1 MDAAYEWLCHRRKD
15 YPDDADMWS
24 LRFNW
29 PDEKARIQ
37 HDLLTEC
44 YQFEPLSVVA
54 NQAGETLHI
63 WSARDALVLKA
74 LTVVLQHRLPVS
86 KQCVHVMGHGGAKAA
101 VRAVWRQLPNHPFVF
116 KTDIQSYYAS
126 IDHHLLLEQLAK
138 RVKERFILNLLWQ
151 YMHRVSTHG
160 GLFRE
165 HQIGI
170 PRGCV
175 LSPLI
180 GAFFLD
186 CLDRQMQG
194 LEIFYV
200 RFMDDFIV
208 LASTRWKLRRAI
220 KVVNQFLHGLKLDK
234 HPDKTFVGR
243 TEKGFDFLGDHFNT
257 HGLSVAKQTLEQF
270 VERATRLYEQS
281 LKAPSCDAS
290 RLGLY
295 VRRWMGWVS
304 GGIGAVDAMESLR
317 LCFPTQPQAGQ
328 TKGAQN

>member
-1 MDAAYEWLCHRRKD
+1 MTFIEEMACDSNLDAAYEWLCHRRKD
-15 YPDDADMWS
+15 YPDDADVWS

-63 WSARDALVLKA
+63 WSAR
-74 LTVVLQHRLPVS
+74 
-86 KQCVHVMGHGGAKAA
+86 
-101 VRAVWRQLPNHPFVF
+101 
-116 KTDIQSYYAS
+116 
-126 IDHHLLLEQLAK
+126 EQLAK

-170 PRGCV
+170 PRGCA

-194 LEIFYV
+194 LGIFYV

-220 KVVNQFLHGLKLDK
+220 KVVNQFLHGLKL
-234 HPDKTFVGR
+234 VGWIFSPPR
-243 TEKGFDFLGDHFNT
+243 KFLESCR
-257 HGLSVAKQTLEQF
+257 GL
-270 VERATRLYEQS
+270 VE
-281 LKAPSCDAS
+281 
-290 RLGLY
+290 
-295 VRRWMGWVS
+295 
-304 GGIGAVDAMESLR
+304 
-317 LCFPTQPQAGQ
+317 
-328 TKGAQN
+328 